1 MQKILT
7 MKNYYDSIQRQKKSY
22 AFVKRAFDIVFSS
35 IMMIAFLPVC
45 LVVAVIAAADTKGS
59 PIFIQTRMG
68 RNNRPFR
75 MLKFRTMSVNAPANV
90 ATHKLNH
97 AESYISPVG
106 GMIRRLSLDEL
117 PQLIN
122 ILKGDMSFI
131 GPRPVVL
138 TETELL
144 SLRRQNG
151 ADRVRPGITGLAQV
165 RGRDDLDIRKKA
177 RYDAFYCQ
185 HMSLALDIRIALR
198 TIRCVISGDGIRE
211 GTLRRAAP
219 RRNKSKK
226 WI

>member
-1 MQKILT
+1 M
-7 MKNYYDSIQRQKKSY
+7 Y
-22 AFVKRAFDIVFSS
+22 AFFKRFLDIAGSLMLIVLFSP
-35 IMMIAFLPVC
+35 AFL
-45 LVVAVIAAADTKGS
+45 LIMLAIAADSSGKS
-59 PIFIQTRMG
+59 IFIQKRAG
-68 RNNRPFR
+68 RYGRPFSIW
-75 MLKFRTMSVNAPANV
+75 KFRTMCQSAPANV
-90 ATHKLNH
+90 ATNDLYDPGR
-97 AESYISPVG
+97 YITPVG
-106 GMIRRLSLDEL
+106 RFLRRTSLDEL